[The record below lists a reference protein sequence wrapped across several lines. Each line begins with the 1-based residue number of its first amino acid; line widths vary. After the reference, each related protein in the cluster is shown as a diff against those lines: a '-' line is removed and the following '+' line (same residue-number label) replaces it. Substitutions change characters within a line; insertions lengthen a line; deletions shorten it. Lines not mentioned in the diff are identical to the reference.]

1 MEDNK
6 EILEAAVETNA
17 KDPTFE
23 FKKPSIWLI
32 IKTILKLVPV
42 IVYLRKDRREWVK
55 KQGKNVNEKKFR
67 KHAERALKTFVELG
81 PSYIK
86 LGQWLS
92 SRADLLPQPYLDVLE
107 KLQDDVLPAPF
118 SDVRPILEIEL
129 GALDDIFEYF
139 DTSAIS
145 GASLGQVYRARYKE
159 NDVVVK
165 ISRPHIEQTI
175 GQNIYILKKLLP
187 IATRF
192 IDENLRFSAEGMLSQ
207 FIETVHEEMD
217 YRIEARN
224 LIEIKNNL
232 KEDKSVIIPKVYL
245 DRTSRHV
252 ITLEYL
258 PGIKVTDIRT
268 LDEYNIDRAKLVY
281 RIHRLFFK
289 MLLRHSIFHADPHP
303 GNISVASNGTIILY
317 DFGMVGRLDDDTR
330 RRLVR
335 LYLGLVDKD
344 PVRTTDVL
352 IELGT
357 LEPSVDRRLV
367 EKGLE
372 LSIQSLHGKKVDR
385 MEVKALQDLANKT
398 LSRFP
403 FRLPKGLELSIQ
415 SLHGKKVDRME
426 VKALQDLANK
436 TLSRFPFRLP
446 KSLALYMRMASILE
460 GIYHY
465 HEVKFQ
471 FVRVLVNLLEE
482 EGLIKEA
489 YLEEFKRYVNRFAK
503 GIVISGEL
511 APMIKQYLTDQKA
524 VDKTKKYSNIV
535 PVSIISSSIFI
546 GSTIIFPYER
556 NFSYIGFALS
566 AALLLGTLLFNKL
579 FRK

>member
-1 MEDNK
+1 VKIFLMEDSK
-6 EILEAAVETNA
+6 EILDAAIDTDRKEPA
-17 KDPTFE
+17 FQ

-32 IKTILKLVPV
+32 MKTIFKLIPV

-55 KQGKNVNEKKFR
+55 KEGRNVSEKKFR
-67 KHAERALKTFVELG
+67 KHAEGALKTFVDLG

-107 KLQDDVLPAPF
+107 SLQDDVLPEPF
-118 SDVRPILEIEL
+118 SDVRPILEKEL
-129 GALDDIFEYF
+129 GSLDEVFDYF
-139 DTSAIS
+139 NPASIS
-145 GASLGQVYRARYKE
+145 GASLGQVYRAGYKGQ
-159 NDVVVK
+159 DVVVK
-165 ISRPHIEQTI
+165 ISRPNIEETI

-207 FIETVHEEMD
+207 FIETVYEEMD

-224 LIEIKNNL
+224 LLEIKNNL
-232 KEDKSVIIPKVYL
+232 KNDKSVIIPKVYL

-258 PGIKVTDIRT
+258 PGIKVTDIKT
-268 LDEYNIDRAKLVY
+268 LDQHDIDRAKLVY

-303 GNISVASNGTIILY
+303 GNISITSNGTIILY
-317 DFGMVGRLDDDTR
+317 DFGMVGRLDDETR

-352 IELGT
+352 MELGT
-357 LEPSVDRRLV
+357 LETSVDRRLV

-403 FRLPKGLELSIQ
+403 FRLPK
-415 SLHGKKVDRME
+415 
-426 VKALQDLANK
+426 N
-436 TLSRFPFRLP
+436 
-446 KSLALYMRMASILE
+446 LALYMRMASILE

-465 HEVKFQ
+465 HDVKFQ

-482 EGLIKEA
+482 EGLIKDA
-489 YLEEFKRYVNRFAK
+489 YVEEFKRYVNKFVK
-503 GIVISGEL
+503 GLEVSVDL
-511 APMIKQYLTDQKA
+511 APMIKQYLTDQRTTNKL
-524 VDKTKKYSNIV
+524 KGNSNV
-535 PVSIISSSIFI
+535 LPMSIISSSIFI
-546 GSTIIFPYER
+546 GSTFIFPHER
-556 NFSYIGFALS
+556 NLSYLGFILS
-566 AALLLGTLLFNKL
+566 AALMVGTLIFNKL
-579 FRK
+579 NRK

>member
-1 MEDNK
+1 MEDRK
-6 EILEAAVETNA
+6 EVLEAAIETDA
-17 KDPTFE
+17 KEPTFD

-55 KQGKNVNEKKFR
+55 KEGKNVNEKKFR
-67 KHAERALKTFVELG
+67 KHAERALKTFVALG
-81 PSYIK
+81 PAYIK

-118 SDVRPILEIEL
+118 SDVRPILEKEL
-129 GALDDIFEYF
+129 GALHGIFEHF

-145 GASLGQVYRARYKE
+145 GASLGQVYRAKYMEK
-159 NDVVVK
+159 DVVVK

-192 IDENLRFSAEGMLSQ
+192 IDENLRFSAEGMLYQ

-258 PGIKVTDIRT
+258 PGTKVTDIRT

-317 DFGMVGRLDDDTR
+317 DFGMVGRLDDETR

-403 FRLPKGLELSIQ
+403 FRLPK
-415 SLHGKKVDRME
+415 
-426 VKALQDLANK
+426 
-436 TLSRFPFRLP
+436 
-446 KSLALYMRMASILE
+446 SLALYMRMASILE

-465 HEVKFQ
+465 HEVRFQ
-471 FVRVLVNLLEE
+471 FVRVLVSLLEE

-489 YLEEFKRYVNRFAK
+489 YIEEFKRYVNRFAK
-503 GIVISGEL
+503 GIEISSEL

-524 VDKTKKYSNIV
+524 ADKTKKYSNIV
-535 PVSIISSSIFI
+535 PVSILSSAVFI

-566 AALLLGTLLFNKL
+566 AVLLIGTLLFNKL

>member
-1 MEDNK
+1 MEDSK
-6 EILEAAVETNA
+6 EILEGAVQTDA
-17 KDPTFE
+17 KEPTFE

-55 KQGKNVNEKKFR
+55 KEGKNVNEKKFR
-67 KHAERALKTFVELG
+67 KHAERALKTFVALG
-81 PSYIK
+81 PAYIK

-118 SDVRPILEIEL
+118 SDVRPILEKEL
-129 GALDDIFEYF
+129 GSLDEIFEYF

-145 GASLGQVYRARYKE
+145 GASLGQVYRAKYEEKE
-159 NDVVVK
+159 VVVK

-192 IDENLRFSAEGMLSQ
+192 IDENLRFSAEGMLYQ
-207 FIETVHEEMD
+207 FIETVHEEMN

-258 PGIKVTDIRT
+258 PGTKVTDIRT

-317 DFGMVGRLDDDTR
+317 DFGMVGRLDDETR

-403 FRLPKGLELSIQ
+403 FRLPK
-415 SLHGKKVDRME
+415 
-426 VKALQDLANK
+426 
-436 TLSRFPFRLP
+436 
-446 KSLALYMRMASILE
+446 SLALYMRMASILE

-465 HEVKFQ
+465 HGVKFQ
-471 FVRVLVNLLEE
+471 FVRVLVSLLEE

-489 YLEEFKRYVNRFAK
+489 YIEEFKRYVNRFAK
-503 GIVISGEL
+503 GIEISSEL
-511 APMIKQYLTDQKA
+511 APMIKQYLTDQKT
-524 VDKTKKYSNIV
+524 VDRTKKYSNII
-535 PVSIISSSIFI
+535 PVSILSSSIFI

-566 AALLLGTLLFNKL
+566 AALLIGTLLFNKL

>member
-6 EILEAAVETNA
+6 EILEAAVQTDA
-17 KDPTFE
+17 KEPTFE

-32 IKTILKLVPV
+32 IKTILKLIPV
-42 IVYLRKDRREWVK
+42 MVYLRKDRREWVK
-55 KQGKNVNEKKFR
+55 REGKNVNEKKFR
-67 KHAERALKTFVELG
+67 RHAERALKTFVELG

-92 SRADLLPQPYLDVLE
+92 SRADLLPQPYLDVLA

-145 GASLGQVYRARYKE
+145 GASLGQVYRAKYEEK
-159 NDVVVK
+159 DVVVK

-258 PGIKVTDIRT
+258 PGTKVTDIRT

-317 DFGMVGRLDDDTR
+317 DFGMVGRLDDETR

-367 EKGLE
+367 E
-372 LSIQSLHGKKVDR
+372 R
-385 MEVKALQDLANKT
+385 
-398 LSRFP
+398 
-403 FRLPKGLELSIQ
+403 GLELSIQ

>member
-1 MEDNK
+1 MSLLEDSK
-6 EILEAAVETNA
+6 EVLDTVIETD
-17 KDPTFE
+17 KEEPTFV

-32 IKTILKLVPV
+32 FKTIIKLIPV

-55 KQGKNVNEKKFR
+55 KEGKNVNEKKFR
-67 KHAERALKTFVELG
+67 KHAERSLETFVALG

-107 KLQDDVLPAPF
+107 KLQDDVLPEPF
-118 SDVRPILEIEL
+118 LDVKPILEREL
-129 GALDDIFEYF
+129 GSIENIFESF
-139 DTSAIS
+139 DPSAIS

-159 NDVVVK
+159 KDVVVK
-165 ISRPHIEQTI
+165 ISRPNIEEAI

-187 IATRF
+187 LATRF

-217 YRIEARN
+217 YRIEAKN
-224 LIEIKNNL
+224 LIQIKNNL
-232 KEDKSVIIPKVYL
+232 KEDKSVIIPRVYL

-252 ITLEYL
+252 ITMEYL
-258 PGIKVTDIRT
+258 PGTKITDIKT
-268 LDEYNIDRAKLVY
+268 LDQNNIDRTKIVY

-303 GNISVASNGTIILY
+303 GNISITNEGTIILY
-317 DFGMVGRLDDDTR
+317 DFGMVGRLDDETR

-352 IELGT
+352 LELGT

-372 LSIQSLHGKKVDR
+372 LSIQSLHGRKVDR
-385 MEVKALQDLANKT
+385 MEIKALQDLANKT

-403 FRLPKGLELSIQ
+403 FRLPK
-415 SLHGKKVDRME
+415 
-426 VKALQDLANK
+426 N
-436 TLSRFPFRLP
+436 
-446 KSLALYMRMASILE
+446 LALYMRMASILE

-465 HEVKFQ
+465 HGVKFQ
-471 FVRVLVNLLEE
+471 FVRVLVSLLEE

-489 YLEEFKRYVNRFAK
+489 YMEEFKRYVNRFVK
-503 GIVISGEL
+503 GIAVSSEL
-511 APMIKQYLTDQKA
+511 SPMLKQYLTDQKSENKI
-524 VDKTKKYSNIV
+524 KTNSNV
-535 PVSIISSSIFI
+535 LPMSIISSAIFI
-546 GSTIIFPYER
+546 GSTFIFPYER
-556 NFSYIGFALS
+556 NFSYFGFALS
-566 AALLLGTLLFNKL
+566 AAMLVGTLVFNKL
-579 FRK
+579 SRR

>member
-1 MEDNK
+1 MIEDSK
-6 EILEAAVETNA
+6 EILESAIEGEN
-17 KDPTFE
+17 KEPIID

-32 IKTILKLVPV
+32 VRTILKLIPV
-42 IVYLRKDRREWVK
+42 IIYLRKDRKEWVK
-55 KQGKNVNEKKFR
+55 KEGRNVNEEKFR
-67 KHAERALKTFVELG
+67 KHAETALKTFVSLG

-107 KLQDDVLPAPF
+107 KLQDDVQPAPF
-118 SDVRPILEIEL
+118 SDVRPILEKEL
-129 GALDDIFEYF
+129 GMPEDIFEHF

-145 GASLGQVYRARYKE
+145 GASLGQVYRAKYKE
-159 NDVVVK
+159 RDVVVK
-165 ISRPHIEQTI
+165 ISRPNIEETI
-175 GQNIYILKKLLP
+175 GKNIYILKKLLP

-207 FIETVHEEMD
+207 FTETVYEEMD

-224 LIEIKNNL
+224 LLDIKNNL
-232 KEDKSVIIPKVYL
+232 KEDTSVIIPKVYL
-245 DRTSRHV
+245 DRTSQHV

-258 PGIKVTDIRT
+258 PGTKITDIRT
-268 LDEYNIDRAKLVY
+268 LNQQNIDRAKLVY

-303 GNISVASNGTIILY
+303 GNISVSNDGKIILY
-317 DFGMVGRLDDDTR
+317 DFGMVGRLDDETR

-344 PVRTTDVL
+344 SVRTTDVL

-367 EKGLE
+367 EKGLD

-403 FRLPKGLELSIQ
+403 FRLPK
-415 SLHGKKVDRME
+415 
-426 VKALQDLANK
+426 N
-436 TLSRFPFRLP
+436 
-446 KSLALYMRMASILE
+446 LALYMRMASILE
-460 GIYHY
+460 GIYH
-465 HEVKFQ
+465 HHKVRFQ

-489 YLEEFKRYVNRFAK
+489 YIEEFKRYVVKFAK
-503 GIVISGEL
+503 GIEVSSEL
-511 APMIKQYLTDQKA
+511 APMIKQYLTDQKIT
-524 VDKTKKYSNIV
+524 DKSKKNSNVLPI
-535 PVSIISSSIFI
+535 SIISSSIII
-546 GSTIIFPYER
+546 GSTLLFPYER
-556 NFSYIGFALS
+556 NFSYLGFALS
-566 AALLLGTLLFNKL
+566 AVLLFGTFIFNKIN
-579 FRK
+579 KNKQY

>member
-1 MEDNK
+1 MEDSK
-6 EILEAAVETNA
+6 EILESAVQTDSKE
-17 KDPTFE
+17 PTFE

-55 KQGKNVNEKKFR
+55 KEGKNVNEKKFR
-67 KHAERALKTFVELG
+67 KHAERALKTFIALG
-81 PSYIK
+81 PAYIK

-118 SDVRPILEIEL
+118 SDVRPILEKEL
-129 GALDDIFEYF
+129 GAVDEIFEYF

-145 GASLGQVYRARYKE
+145 GASLGQVYLAKYKE
-159 NDVVVK
+159 IEVVVK

-192 IDENLRFSAEGMLSQ
+192 IDENLRFSAEGMLYQ

-258 PGIKVTDIRT
+258 PGTKVTDIRT
-268 LDEYNIDRAKLVY
+268 LDENNIDRAKLVY

-317 DFGMVGRLDDDTR
+317 DFGMVGRLDDETR

-367 EKGLE
+367 EKGL
-372 LSIQSLHGKKVDR
+372 
-385 MEVKALQDLANKT
+385 A
-398 LSRFP
+398 
-403 FRLPKGLELSIQ
+403 LSIQ

-465 HEVKFQ
+465 HEVRFQ

-489 YLEEFKRYVNRFAK
+489 YIEEFKRYVNRFAK
-503 GIVISGEL
+503 GIEISSEL

-524 VDKTKKYSNIV
+524 ADKTKKYSNIV
-535 PVSIISSSIFI
+535 PVSILSSAIFI

-566 AALLLGTLLFNKL
+566 TVLLIGTLLFNKL

>member
-1 MEDNK
+1 MEDRK
-6 EILEAAVETNA
+6 EVLEAAIEPDA
-17 KDPTFE
+17 KEPTFD
-23 FKKPSIWLI
+23 FKKPPIWLI

-42 IVYLRKDRREWVK
+42 IVYLRRDRREWVK
-55 KQGKNVNEKKFR
+55 KEGKNVNEKKFR
-67 KHAERALKTFVELG
+67 KHAERALKTFVALG
-81 PSYIK
+81 PAYIK

-118 SDVRPILEIEL
+118 SDVRPILEKEL
-129 GALDDIFEYF
+129 GALDDIFEHF

-145 GASLGQVYRARYKE
+145 GASLGQVYRAKYMEK
-159 NDVVVK
+159 DVVVK

-192 IDENLRFSAEGMLSQ
+192 IDENLRFSAEGMLYQ

-258 PGIKVTDIRT
+258 PGTKVTDIRT

-317 DFGMVGRLDDDTR
+317 DFGMVGRLDDETR

-403 FRLPKGLELSIQ
+403 FRLPK
-415 SLHGKKVDRME
+415 
-426 VKALQDLANK
+426 
-436 TLSRFPFRLP
+436 
-446 KSLALYMRMASILE
+446 SLALYMRMASILE

-465 HEVKFQ
+465 HEVRFQ
-471 FVRVLVNLLEE
+471 FVRVLVSLLEE

-489 YLEEFKRYVNRFAK
+489 YIEEFMRYVNRFAK
-503 GIVISGEL
+503 GIEISSEL
-511 APMIKQYLTDQKA
+511 APMMKQYLTDQKA
-524 VDKTKKYSNIV
+524 IDKTKKYSNII
-535 PVSIISSSIFI
+535 PVSILSSSIFI

>member
-1 MEDNK
+1 MEDSK
-6 EILEAAVETNA
+6 EILDSAIENDRKE
-17 KDPTFE
+17 PTFE

-32 IKTILKLVPV
+32 IKTILKLIPV
-42 IVYLRKDRREWVK
+42 IVYLRKDRKEWVK
-55 KQGKNVNEKKFR
+55 KEGKNVNEKKFR
-67 KHAERALKTFVELG
+67 KHAERALRTFVALG

-107 KLQDDVLPAPF
+107 KLQDDVLPKPF
-118 SDVRPILEIEL
+118 SEVRPTLEKEL
-129 GALDDIFEYF
+129 GPLEDIFEYF
-139 DTSAIS
+139 DPSAIS
-145 GASLGQVYRARYKE
+145 GASLGQVYRARHKE
-159 NDVVVK
+159 KDVVVK
-165 ISRPHIEQTI
+165 ISRPNIEETI
-175 GQNIYILKKLLP
+175 GQNIYILRKLLP
-187 IATRF
+187 FATRF

-217 YRIEARN
+217 YTIEAKN
-224 LIEIKNNL
+224 LIQIKNNL

-252 ITLEYL
+252 ITMEYL
-258 PGIKVTDIRT
+258 PGTKVTDIRT
-268 LDEYNIDRAKLVY
+268 LNQNNIDRAKLVY

-303 GNISVASNGTIILY
+303 GNISVTSNGTIILY
-317 DFGMVGRLDDDTR
+317 DFGMVGRLDDETR
-330 RRLVR
+330 RKLVR

-357 LEPSVDRRLV
+357 LETSVDRRLV

-403 FRLPKGLELSIQ
+403 FRLPK
-415 SLHGKKVDRME
+415 
-426 VKALQDLANK
+426 N
-436 TLSRFPFRLP
+436 
-446 KSLALYMRMASILE
+446 LALYMRMASILE

-471 FVRVLVNLLEE
+471 FVRVLVSLLEE

-489 YLEEFKRYVNRFAK
+489 YIEEFKRYLNRFAK
-503 GIVISGEL
+503 GIEVSSEL
-511 APMIKQYLTDQKA
+511 APMIKQYLTEQKLEN
-524 VDKTKKYSNIV
+524 KTRNASNVLPI
-535 PVSIISSSIFI
+535 SIISSSIFI
-546 GSTIIFPYER
+546 GSTFIFPYER
-556 NFSYIGFALS
+556 NFAYLGFALS
-566 AALLLGTLLFNKL
+566 ATLLIGTFIFNKL
-579 FRK
+579 NRK

>member
-1 MEDNK
+1 MPLLEDS
-6 EILEAAVETNA
+6 EEVLDAVIES
-17 KDPTFE
+17 DREEPTFV

-32 IKTILKLVPV
+32 LKTVLKLIPV

-55 KQGKNVNEKKFR
+55 KEGKNVNENKFR
-67 KHAERALKTFVELG
+67 KHAERALKTFVTLG

-107 KLQDDVLPAPF
+107 KLQDNVLPEPF
-118 SDVRPILEIEL
+118 LDVKPILEREL
-129 GALDDIFEYF
+129 GSLENIFESF
-139 DTSAIS
+139 DPSAIS

-159 NDVVVK
+159 KDVVVK
-165 ISRPHIEQTI
+165 ISRPHIEETI
-175 GQNIYILKKLLP
+175 GQNIYILRKLLP
-187 IATRF
+187 LATRF

-217 YRIEARN
+217 YRIEAKN
-224 LIEIKNNL
+224 LIQIRNNL
-232 KEDKSVIIPKVYL
+232 KEDKSVIIPRVYR

-252 ITLEYL
+252 ITMEYL
-258 PGIKVTDIRT
+258 PGTKITDIKT
-268 LDEYNIDRAKLVY
+268 LNQNNIDRAKLVY

-303 GNISVASNGTIILY
+303 GNISITNEGTIILY
-317 DFGMVGRLDDDTR
+317 DFGMVGRLDDETR

-352 IELGT
+352 LELGT

-372 LSIQSLHGKKVDR
+372 LSIQSLHGRKVDR

-403 FRLPKGLELSIQ
+403 FRLPK
-415 SLHGKKVDRME
+415 
-426 VKALQDLANK
+426 N
-436 TLSRFPFRLP
+436 
-446 KSLALYMRMASILE
+446 LALYMRMASILE

-465 HEVKFQ
+465 HNVKFQ
-471 FVRVLVNLLEE
+471 FVRVLVSLLEE

-489 YLEEFKRYVNRFAK
+489 YIEEFKRYVNRFVN
-503 GIVISGEL
+503 GIEISSEL
-511 APMIKQYLTDQKA
+511 APMLKQYLADQNSEN
-524 VDKTKKYSNIV
+524 KTKANSNV
-535 PVSIISSSIFI
+535 LPMSIISSAIFI
-546 GSTIIFPYER
+546 GSTFIFPYER
-556 NFSYIGFALS
+556 NFSYFGFALS
-566 AALLLGTLLFNKL
+566 AAMLVGTLVYNKL
-579 FRK
+579 SRR

>member
-1 MEDNK
+1 MEDSK
-6 EILEAAVETNA
+6 ELLNAAIDTDR
-17 KDPTFE
+17 KDHDFL
-23 FKKPSIWLI
+23 FKKPSILLI

-55 KQGKNVNEKKFR
+55 KEGRNVNEKKFR
-67 KHAERALKTFVELG
+67 KHAERALKTFVDLG

-107 KLQDDVLPAPF
+107 SLQDDVSPEPF
-118 SDVRPILEIEL
+118 SDVRPILEKEL
-129 GALDDIFEYF
+129 GCLDEVFDYF
-139 DTSAIS
+139 DPASIS
-145 GASLGQVYRARYKE
+145 GASLGQVYRAGYKGQE
-159 NDVVVK
+159 VVVK
-165 ISRPHIEQTI
+165 ISRPNIEETI

-207 FIETVHEEMD
+207 FIETVYEEMD

-224 LIEIKNNL
+224 LIQIKNNL
-232 KEDKSVIIPKVYL
+232 KGDKSVIIPKVYL

-258 PGIKVTDIRT
+258 PGIKVTDIKT
-268 LDEYNIDRAKLVY
+268 LDKHEIDRAKLVY

-303 GNISVASNGTIILY
+303 GNISITSNGTIILY
-317 DFGMVGRLDDDTR
+317 DFGMVGKLDDETR

-352 IELGT
+352 MELGT
-357 LEPSVDRRLV
+357 LETSVDRRLV

-403 FRLPKGLELSIQ
+403 FRLPK
-415 SLHGKKVDRME
+415 
-426 VKALQDLANK
+426 N
-436 TLSRFPFRLP
+436 
-446 KSLALYMRMASILE
+446 LALYMRMASILE

-465 HEVKFQ
+465 HDVKFQ
-471 FVRVLVNLLEE
+471 FVRVLVSLLEE
-482 EGLIKEA
+482 EGLIKDA
-489 YLEEFKRYVNRFAK
+489 YIEEFKRYINKFVK
-503 GIVISGEL
+503 GLEVSVDL
-511 APMIKQYLTDQKA
+511 APIIKQYLIDQR
-524 VDKTKKYSNIV
+524 TTNNLRGNSNV
-535 PVSIISSSIFI
+535 LPVSIISSALFI
-546 GSTIIFPYER
+546 GSTFIFPYDR
-556 NFSYIGFALS
+556 NLSYFGFIFS
-566 AALLLGTLLFNKL
+566 AALMVGTLIFNKL
-579 FRK
+579 NRKY

>member
-1 MEDNK
+1 MEDRK
-6 EILEAAVETNA
+6 EILDAAIETDR
-17 KDPTFE
+17 KEPTFE

-32 IKTILKLVPV
+32 FKTILKLIPV
-42 IVYLRKDRREWVK
+42 IVYLRRDRKEWVK
-55 KQGKNVNEKKFR
+55 KEGKNVNEKKFR
-67 KHAERALKTFVELG
+67 KHAKRALDTFVALG

-107 KLQDDVLPAPF
+107 KLQDDVLPEPF
-118 SDVRPILEIEL
+118 SEVRPILEKEL
-129 GALDDIFEYF
+129 GPIDNIFEYF
-139 DTSAIS
+139 DTSALS
-145 GASLGQVYRARYKE
+145 GASLGQVYRAKYKE
-159 NDVVVK
+159 EEVVVK
-165 ISRPHIEQTI
+165 ISRPNIEETI

-187 IATRF
+187 MATRF

-232 KEDKSVIIPKVYL
+232 KDDKTVIIPKVYL

-258 PGIKVTDIRT
+258 PGTKVTDIRT
-268 LDEYNIDRAKLVY
+268 LDKNNIDRPKLVY
-281 RIHRLFFK
+281 RIHSLFFK
-289 MLLRHSIFHADPHP
+289 MLLRDSIFHADPHP
-303 GNISVASNGTIILY
+303 GNISITSNGTIILY
-317 DFGMVGRLDDDTR
+317 DFGMVGRLDDETR

-335 LYLGLVDKD
+335 LYLGLIDKD

-357 LEPSVDRRLV
+357 LETSVDRRLV

-385 MEVKALQDLANKT
+385 MEIKALQDLANKT

-403 FRLPKGLELSIQ
+403 FRLPK
-415 SLHGKKVDRME
+415 
-426 VKALQDLANK
+426 N
-436 TLSRFPFRLP
+436 
-446 KSLALYMRMASILE
+446 LALYMRMASILE

-465 HEVKFQ
+465 HGVRFQ
-471 FVRVLVNLLEE
+471 FVRVLVNLLEK

-489 YLEEFKRYVNRFAK
+489 YFEEFKRYVNRFAK
-503 GIVISGEL
+503 GIEISSEL

-524 VDKTKKYSNIV
+524 TEQRKKNSIV
-535 PVSIISSSIFI
+535 LPVSIISSSIFI
-546 GSTIIFPYER
+546 GSTLIFPYER
-556 NFSYIGFALS
+556 NLSYVGFAIS
-566 AALLLGTLLFNKL
+566 AVLLFGALIFNKIN
-579 FRK
+579 KT

>member
-1 MEDNK
+1 MEDSK
-6 EILEAAVETNA
+6 EVLEAAIETDA
-17 KDPTFE
+17 KEPTFE

-55 KQGKNVNEKKFR
+55 KEGKNVNEKKFR
-67 KHAERALKTFVELG
+67 KHAERALKTFVALG
-81 PSYIK
+81 PAYIK

-118 SDVRPILEIEL
+118 SDVRPILEKEL
-129 GALDDIFEYF
+129 GSLDDIFEYF

-145 GASLGQVYRARYKE
+145 GASLGQVYRAKYEEKE
-159 NDVVVK
+159 VVVK

-192 IDENLRFSAEGMLSQ
+192 IDENLRFSAEGMLYQ

-258 PGIKVTDIRT
+258 PGTKVTDIRT

-317 DFGMVGRLDDDTR
+317 DFGMVGRLDDETR

-403 FRLPKGLELSIQ
+403 FRLPK
-415 SLHGKKVDRME
+415 
-426 VKALQDLANK
+426 
-436 TLSRFPFRLP
+436 
-446 KSLALYMRMASILE
+446 SLALYMRMASILE

-465 HEVKFQ
+465 HEVRFQ
-471 FVRVLVNLLEE
+471 FVRVLVGLLEE

-489 YLEEFKRYVNRFAK
+489 YIEEFKRYVYRFVK
-503 GIVISGEL
+503 GIEISSEL
-511 APMIKQYLTDQKA
+511 APMLKQYLTDQKA

-535 PVSIISSSIFI
+535 PVSILSSSIFI

>member
-1 MEDNK
+1 MEDSK
-6 EILEAAVETNA
+6 EILDAAIDTDRKEPA
-17 KDPTFE
+17 FQ

-32 IKTILKLVPV
+32 MKTIFKLIPV

-55 KQGKNVNEKKFR
+55 KEGKNVNEKKFR
-67 KHAERALKTFVELG
+67 KHAEGALKTFVDLG

-107 KLQDDVLPAPF
+107 SLQDDVFPEPF
-118 SDVRPILEIEL
+118 SDVRPILEKEL
-129 GALDDIFEYF
+129 GSPDEVFDYF
-139 DTSAIS
+139 NPASIS
-145 GASLGQVYRARYKE
+145 GASLGQVYRAGYKGQ
-159 NDVVVK
+159 DVVVK
-165 ISRPHIEQTI
+165 ISRPNIEQTI

-207 FIETVHEEMD
+207 FIETVYEEMD

-224 LIEIKNNL
+224 LLEIKNNL
-232 KEDKSVIIPKVYL
+232 KNDKSVIIPKVYL

-258 PGIKVTDIRT
+258 PGIKVTDIKT
-268 LDEYNIDRAKLVY
+268 LDQHDIDRAKLVY

-303 GNISVASNGTIILY
+303 GNISITSNGTIILY
-317 DFGMVGRLDDDTR
+317 DFGMVGKLDDETR

-352 IELGT
+352 MELGT
-357 LEPSVDRRLV
+357 LETSVDRRLV

-372 LSIQSLHGKKVDR
+372 LSIQSLHGRKVDR

-403 FRLPKGLELSIQ
+403 FRLPK
-415 SLHGKKVDRME
+415 
-426 VKALQDLANK
+426 N
-436 TLSRFPFRLP
+436 
-446 KSLALYMRMASILE
+446 LALYMRMASILE

-465 HEVKFQ
+465 HDVKFQ
-471 FVRVLVNLLEE
+471 FVRVLVSLLEE
-482 EGLIKEA
+482 EGLIKDA
-489 YLEEFKRYVNRFAK
+489 YVEEFKRYINKFVK
-503 GIVISGEL
+503 GLEVSVDL
-511 APMIKQYLTDQKA
+511 APMIRQYLTDQRTTNKL
-524 VDKTKKYSNIV
+524 KGNSNV
-535 PVSIISSSIFI
+535 LPMSIISSSIFI
-546 GSTIIFPYER
+546 GSTFIFPHER
-556 NFSYIGFALS
+556 NLSYLGFILS
-566 AALLLGTLLFNKL
+566 AALMVGTLIFNKL
-579 FRK
+579 NRK

>member
-1 MEDNK
+1 MEDSK
-6 EILEAAVETNA
+6 EILESSIETDS
-17 KDPTFE
+17 KEPRFDY
-23 FKKPSIWLI
+23 KKPSILFT
-32 IKTILKLVPV
+32 IKTILKLIPV
-42 IVYLRKDRREWVK
+42 IVYLRRDRREWVK
-55 KQGKNVNEKKFR
+55 KEGKNVNENKFR
-67 KHAERALKTFVELG
+67 KHAEKALKTFIELG

-107 KLQDDVLPAPF
+107 KLQDDVLPRPF
-118 SDVRPILEIEL
+118 SDVKPVLEKEL
-129 GALDDIFEYF
+129 GSLEDIFEYF
-139 DTSAIS
+139 DITAIS
-145 GASLGQVYRARYKE
+145 GASLGQVYRAKYEGKE
-159 NDVVVK
+159 VVVK

-175 GQNIYILKKLLP
+175 GESIYILKKLLP

-232 KEDKSVIIPKVYL
+232 KGDTSVIIPKVYL
-245 DRTSRHV
+245 ERTSHHV

-258 PGIKVTDIRT
+258 PGIKVTDIKK
-268 LDEYNIDRAKLVY
+268 LNENNIDRAKLVY

-303 GNISVASNGTIILY
+303 GNISITNNGTIILY
-317 DFGMVGRLDDDTR
+317 DFGMVGRIDDETR

-344 PVRTTDVL
+344 PARTTDVL

-357 LEPSVDRRLV
+357 LEATVDRRLV
-367 EKGLE
+367 ERGLE

-403 FRLPKGLELSIQ
+403 FRLPK
-415 SLHGKKVDRME
+415 
-426 VKALQDLANK
+426 N
-436 TLSRFPFRLP
+436 
-446 KSLALYMRMASILE
+446 LALYMRMASILE

-465 HEVKFQ
+465 HSVRFQ
-471 FVRVLVNLLEE
+471 FVRVLVGLLEE

-489 YLEEFKRYVNRFAK
+489 YVEEFKRYVSRFIK
-503 GIVISGEL
+503 GIEISSEL
-511 APMIKQYLTDQKA
+511 APMIKQYLTDQKFA
-524 VDKTKKYSNIV
+524 NKQSKYSNFI
-535 PVSIISSSIFI
+535 PISIISSSIVI
-546 GSTIIFPYER
+546 GSALIFPYDR
-556 NFSYIGFALS
+556 NLSYLGFALS
-566 AALLLGTLLFNKL
+566 TALLVGTFIYKKL
-579 FRK
+579 TRR

>member
-1 MEDNK
+1 MEDSK
-6 EILEAAVETNA
+6 EILESSIETDS
-17 KDPTFE
+17 KEPTFE
-23 FKKPSIWLI
+23 FKKPSIWFI
-32 IKTILKLVPV
+32 IKTILKLIPV
-42 IVYLRKDRREWVK
+42 ILYLRQDRREWVK
-55 KQGKNVNEKKFR
+55 KEGKNVNEKKFR
-67 KHAERALKTFVELG
+67 KHAEKALKTFIELG

-92 SRADLLPQPYLDVLE
+92 SRADLLPQPYLDILE
-107 KLQDDVLPAPF
+107 KLQDDVLPRPF
-118 SDVRPILEIEL
+118 SDVKPIIEKEL
-129 GALDDIFEYF
+129 GSLGDIFEYF
-139 DTSAIS
+139 DTTAIS
-145 GASLGQVYRARYKE
+145 GASLGQVYRAGYDGRE
-159 NDVVVK
+159 VVVK

-175 GQNIYILKKLLP
+175 GESIYILKKLLP
-187 IATRF
+187 IATRL

-232 KEDKSVIIPKVYL
+232 KEDKSVIIPKVFL
-245 DRTSRHV
+245 DRTSHHV

-268 LDEYNIDRAKLVY
+268 LDENAIDRAKLVY

-289 MLLRHSIFHADPHP
+289 MLLRHSLFHADPHP
-303 GNISVASNGTIILY
+303 GNISITSNGTIILY
-317 DFGMVGRLDDDTR
+317 DFGMVGRIDDETR

-357 LEPSVDRRLV
+357 LEATVDRRLV
-367 EKGLE
+367 ERGLE

-403 FRLPKGLELSIQ
+403 FRLPK
-415 SLHGKKVDRME
+415 
-426 VKALQDLANK
+426 N
-436 TLSRFPFRLP
+436 
-446 KSLALYMRMASILE
+446 LALYMRMASILE

-465 HEVKFQ
+465 HKVRFQ
-471 FVRVLVNLLEE
+471 FVRVLVGLLEE

-489 YLEEFKRYVNRFAK
+489 YTEEFKRYLNRFVK
-503 GIVISGEL
+503 GIEISSEL
-511 APMIKQYLTDQKA
+511 APMIKQYLSDRKSA
-524 VDKTKKYSNIV
+524 DEKRKYSNII
-535 PVSIISSSIFI
+535 PISIISSSILI
-546 GSTIIFPYER
+546 GSALIFPYER
-556 NFSYIGFALS
+556 NLTYLGFALS
-566 AALLLGTLLFNKL
+566 AALLAGTLIYNKL
-579 FRK
+579 TRR

>member
-1 MEDNK
+1 MEDSK
-6 EILEAAVETNA
+6 EILDSAIETDR
-17 KDPTFE
+17 KEPTFE

-32 IKTILKLVPV
+32 IKTILKLIPV
-42 IVYLRKDRREWVK
+42 IVYLRKDRKEWVK
-55 KQGKNVNEKKFR
+55 KEGKNVNEKKFR
-67 KHAERALKTFVELG
+67 KHAERALRTFVALG

-107 KLQDDVLPAPF
+107 KLQDDVLPEPF
-118 SDVRPILEIEL
+118 SEVRPTLEKEL
-129 GALDDIFEYF
+129 GPLEDIFEYF
-139 DTSAIS
+139 DPSAIS
-145 GASLGQVYRARYKE
+145 GASLGQVYRARHKE
-159 NDVVVK
+159 KDVVVK
-165 ISRPHIEQTI
+165 ISRPNIEETI
-175 GQNIYILKKLLP
+175 GQNIYILRKLLP
-187 IATRF
+187 FATRF

-217 YRIEARN
+217 YTIEAKN
-224 LIEIKNNL
+224 LIQIKNNL

-252 ITLEYL
+252 ITMEYL
-258 PGIKVTDIRT
+258 PGTKVTDIRT
-268 LDEYNIDRAKLVY
+268 LNQNNIDRAKLVY

-303 GNISVASNGTIILY
+303 GNISVTSNGTIILY
-317 DFGMVGRLDDDTR
+317 DFGMVGRLDDETR
-330 RRLVR
+330 RKLVR

-357 LEPSVDRRLV
+357 LETSVDRRLV

-403 FRLPKGLELSIQ
+403 FRLPK
-415 SLHGKKVDRME
+415 
-426 VKALQDLANK
+426 N
-436 TLSRFPFRLP
+436 
-446 KSLALYMRMASILE
+446 LALYMRMASILE

-471 FVRVLVNLLEE
+471 FVRVLVSLLEE

-489 YLEEFKRYVNRFAK
+489 YIEEFKRYLNRFAK
-503 GIVISGEL
+503 GIEVSSEL
-511 APMIKQYLTDQKA
+511 APMIKQYLTEQKLEN
-524 VDKTKKYSNIV
+524 KTRNASNVLPI
-535 PVSIISSSIFI
+535 SIISSSIFI
-546 GSTIIFPYER
+546 GSTFIFPYER
-556 NFSYIGFALS
+556 NFAYLGFALS
-566 AALLLGTLLFNKL
+566 ATLLIGTFIFNKL
-579 FRK
+579 NRK

>member
-1 MEDNK
+1 MEDSK
-6 EILEAAVETNA
+6 EILESSIETDS
-17 KDPTFE
+17 KKPTFDY
-23 FKKPSIWLI
+23 KKPSIWFTV
-32 IKTILKLVPV
+32 KTILKLIPV
-42 IVYLRKDRREWVK
+42 IVYLRRDRREWVK
-55 KQGKNVNEKKFR
+55 KEGKNVNENKFR
-67 KHAERALKTFVELG
+67 KHAEKALKSFIELG

-107 KLQDDVLPAPF
+107 KLQDDVLPRPF
-118 SDVRPILEIEL
+118 SDVKPVLEKEL
-129 GALDDIFEYF
+129 GSLEDIFEYF
-139 DTSAIS
+139 DTTAIS
-145 GASLGQVYRARYKE
+145 GASLGQVYRAKYEGKE
-159 NDVVVK
+159 VVVK

-175 GQNIYILKKLLP
+175 GESIYILKKLLP

-232 KEDKSVIIPKVYL
+232 KGDTSVIIPKVYL
-245 DRTSRHV
+245 ERTSHHV

-258 PGIKVTDIRT
+258 PGIKVTDIKK
-268 LDEYNIDRAKLVY
+268 LNENNIDRAKLVY

-303 GNISVASNGTIILY
+303 GNISITNNGTIILY
-317 DFGMVGRLDDDTR
+317 DFGMVGRIDDETR

-344 PVRTTDVL
+344 PARTTDVL

-357 LEPSVDRRLV
+357 LEATVDRRLV
-367 EKGLE
+367 ERGLE

-403 FRLPKGLELSIQ
+403 FRLPK
-415 SLHGKKVDRME
+415 
-426 VKALQDLANK
+426 N
-436 TLSRFPFRLP
+436 
-446 KSLALYMRMASILE
+446 LALYMRMASILE

-465 HEVKFQ
+465 HSVRFQ
-471 FVRVLVNLLEE
+471 FVRVLVGLLEE

-489 YLEEFKRYVNRFAK
+489 YVEEFKRYVSRFIK
-503 GIVISGEL
+503 GIEISSEL
-511 APMIKQYLTDQKA
+511 APMIKQYLTDQKFA
-524 VDKTKKYSNIV
+524 DKQSKYSNII
-535 PVSIISSSIFI
+535 PISIISSSIVI
-546 GSTIIFPYER
+546 GSALIFPYDK
-556 NFSYIGFALS
+556 NLSYLGFALS
-566 AALLLGTLLFNKL
+566 AALLVGTFIYKKL
-579 FRK
+579 TRR

>member
-1 MEDNK
+1 MEDSK
-6 EILEAAVETNA
+6 EILDAAIDTDRKEPA
-17 KDPTFE
+17 FQ

-32 IKTILKLVPV
+32 MKTIFKLIPV

-55 KQGKNVNEKKFR
+55 KEGKNVNEKKFR
-67 KHAERALKTFVELG
+67 KHAEGALKTFVDLG

-107 KLQDDVLPAPF
+107 SLQDDVLAEPF
-118 SDVRPILEIEL
+118 SDVRPILEKEL
-129 GALDDIFEYF
+129 GSLDEVFDYF
-139 DTSAIS
+139 NPASIS
-145 GASLGQVYRARYKE
+145 GASLGQVYRAGYKGQ
-159 NDVVVK
+159 DVVVK
-165 ISRPHIEQTI
+165 ISRPHIEETI

-207 FIETVHEEMD
+207 FIETVYEEMD

-224 LIEIKNNL
+224 LLEIKNNL
-232 KEDKSVIIPKVYL
+232 KNDKSVVIPKVYL

-258 PGIKVTDIRT
+258 PGIKVTDIKT
-268 LDEYNIDRAKLVY
+268 LDQHDIDRAKLVY

-303 GNISVASNGTIILY
+303 GNISITSNGTIILY
-317 DFGMVGRLDDDTR
+317 DFGMVGRLDDETR

-352 IELGT
+352 LELGT
-357 LEPSVDRRLV
+357 LETSVDRRLV

-403 FRLPKGLELSIQ
+403 FRLPK
-415 SLHGKKVDRME
+415 
-426 VKALQDLANK
+426 N
-436 TLSRFPFRLP
+436 
-446 KSLALYMRMASILE
+446 LALYMRMASILE

-465 HEVKFQ
+465 HDVKFK
-471 FVRVLVNLLEE
+471 FVRVLVSLLEE
-482 EGLIKEA
+482 EGLIKDA
-489 YLEEFKRYVNRFAK
+489 YVEEFKRYVNKFIK
-503 GIVISGEL
+503 GLEVSVDL
-511 APMIKQYLTDQKA
+511 APMIKQYLTDQRTINKL
-524 VDKTKKYSNIV
+524 KGNSNV
-535 PVSIISSSIFI
+535 LPMSIISSSIFI
-546 GSTIIFPYER
+546 GSTLIFPHER
-556 NFSYIGFALS
+556 NLSYLGFILS
-566 AALLLGTLLFNKL
+566 AALMVGTLIFNKL
-579 FRK
+579 NRR

>member
-1 MEDNK
+1 VPLLEDS
-6 EILEAAVETNA
+6 EEVLDAVIETNS
-17 KDPTFE
+17 KEPTFV
-23 FKKPSIWLI
+23 FKKPSVWLI
-32 IKTILKLVPV
+32 FKTILKLIPV

-55 KQGKNVNEKKFR
+55 KEGKNVNETKFR
-67 KHAERALKTFVELG
+67 KHAERALKTFVTLG

-107 KLQDDVLPAPF
+107 KLQDNVRPEPFLDVK
-118 SDVRPILEIEL
+118 PILEREL
-129 GALDDIFEYF
+129 GSLENIFESF
-139 DTSAIS
+139 DPSAIS

-159 NDVVVK
+159 KDVVVK
-165 ISRPHIEQTI
+165 ISRPNIEETI
-175 GQNIYILKKLLP
+175 GQNIYILRKLLP
-187 IATRF
+187 LATRF

-217 YRIEARN
+217 YRIEAKN
-224 LIEIKNNL
+224 LIQIRNNL
-232 KEDKSVIIPKVYL
+232 KEDKSVIIPRVYL

-252 ITLEYL
+252 ITMEYL
-258 PGIKVTDIRT
+258 PGTKITDIKT
-268 LDEYNIDRAKLVY
+268 LNQNNIDRAKLVY

-303 GNISVASNGTIILY
+303 GNISITNEGTIILY
-317 DFGMVGRLDDDTR
+317 DFGMVGRLDDETR

-352 IELGT
+352 LELGT

-372 LSIQSLHGKKVDR
+372 LSIQSLHGRKVDR
-385 MEVKALQDLANKT
+385 MEIKALQDLANKT

-403 FRLPKGLELSIQ
+403 FRLPK
-415 SLHGKKVDRME
+415 
-426 VKALQDLANK
+426 N
-436 TLSRFPFRLP
+436 
-446 KSLALYMRMASILE
+446 LALYMRMASILE

-465 HEVKFQ
+465 HNVKFQ
-471 FVRVLVNLLEE
+471 FVRVLVSLLEE

-489 YLEEFKRYVNRFAK
+489 YIEEFKRYVNRFVK
-503 GIVISGEL
+503 GIEVSSEL
-511 APMIKQYLTDQKA
+511 APLLKQYLTDQKSENKIK
-524 VDKTKKYSNIV
+524 VNSNV
-535 PVSIISSSIFI
+535 LPMSIISSAIFI
-546 GSTIIFPYER
+546 GSTFIFPYEK
-556 NFSYIGFALS
+556 NFSYFGFALS
-566 AALLLGTLLFNKL
+566 AAMLVGTLVFNKL
-579 FRK
+579 SRR

>member
-1 MEDNK
+1 MEDSK
-6 EILEAAVETNA
+6 EILDAAIDTDRKEPA
-17 KDPTFE
+17 FQ

-32 IKTILKLVPV
+32 MKTIFKLIPV

-55 KQGKNVNEKKFR
+55 KEGKNVNEKKFR
-67 KHAERALKTFVELG
+67 KHAEGALKTFVDLG

-107 KLQDDVLPAPF
+107 SLQDDVLPEPF
-118 SDVRPILEIEL
+118 SDVRPILEKEL
-129 GALDDIFEYF
+129 GSPDEVFDYF
-139 DTSAIS
+139 NPASIS
-145 GASLGQVYRARYKE
+145 GASLGQVYRAGYKGQ
-159 NDVVVK
+159 DVVVK
-165 ISRPHIEQTI
+165 ISRPNIEETI

-207 FIETVHEEMD
+207 FIETVYEEMD

-224 LIEIKNNL
+224 LLEIKNNL
-232 KEDKSVIIPKVYL
+232 KNDKSVIIPKVYL

-258 PGIKVTDIRT
+258 PGIKVTDIKT
-268 LDEYNIDRAKLVY
+268 LDQHDIDRAKLVY

-303 GNISVASNGTIILY
+303 GNISITSNGTIILY
-317 DFGMVGRLDDDTR
+317 DFGMVGRLDDETR

-352 IELGT
+352 MELGT
-357 LEPSVDRRLV
+357 LETSVDRRLV

-403 FRLPKGLELSIQ
+403 FRLPK
-415 SLHGKKVDRME
+415 
-426 VKALQDLANK
+426 N
-436 TLSRFPFRLP
+436 
-446 KSLALYMRMASILE
+446 LALYMRMASILE

-465 HEVKFQ
+465 HDVKFQ
-471 FVRVLVNLLEE
+471 FVRVLVSLLEE
-482 EGLIKEA
+482 EGLIKDA
-489 YLEEFKRYVNRFAK
+489 YVEEFKRYVNKFVK
-503 GIVISGEL
+503 GLEVSVDL
-511 APMIKQYLTDQKA
+511 APMIKQYLTDQRTTNKL
-524 VDKTKKYSNIV
+524 KGNSNV
-535 PVSIISSSIFI
+535 LPMSIISSSIFI
-546 GSTIIFPYER
+546 GSTFIFPHER
-556 NFSYIGFALS
+556 NLSYLGFILS
-566 AALLLGTLLFNKL
+566 AALMVGTLIFNKL
-579 FRK
+579 NRK

>member
-1 MEDNK
+1 MEDSK
-6 EILEAAVETNA
+6 ELLNAAIDTDR
-17 KDPTFE
+17 KDHDFL
-23 FKKPSIWLI
+23 FKKPSILLI

-55 KQGKNVNEKKFR
+55 KEGRNVNEKKFR
-67 KHAERALKTFVELG
+67 KHAERALKTFVDLG

-107 KLQDDVLPAPF
+107 SLQDDVSPEPF
-118 SDVRPILEIEL
+118 SDVRPILEKEL
-129 GALDDIFEYF
+129 GCLAEVFDYF
-139 DTSAIS
+139 DPASIS
-145 GASLGQVYRARYKE
+145 GASLGQVYRAGYKGQE
-159 NDVVVK
+159 VVVK
-165 ISRPHIEQTI
+165 ISRPNIEETI

-207 FIETVHEEMD
+207 FIETVYEEMD

-224 LIEIKNNL
+224 LIQIKNNL
-232 KEDKSVIIPKVYL
+232 KGDKSVIIPKVYL

-258 PGIKVTDIRT
+258 PGIKVTDIKT
-268 LDEYNIDRAKLVY
+268 LDKHEIDRAKLVY

-303 GNISVASNGTIILY
+303 GNISITSNGTIILY
-317 DFGMVGRLDDDTR
+317 DFGMVGKLDDETR

-352 IELGT
+352 MELGT
-357 LEPSVDRRLV
+357 LETSVDRRLV

-403 FRLPKGLELSIQ
+403 FRLPK
-415 SLHGKKVDRME
+415 
-426 VKALQDLANK
+426 N
-436 TLSRFPFRLP
+436 
-446 KSLALYMRMASILE
+446 LALYMRMASILE

-465 HEVKFQ
+465 HDVKFQ
-471 FVRVLVNLLEE
+471 FVRVLVSLLEE
-482 EGLIKEA
+482 EGLIKDA
-489 YLEEFKRYVNRFAK
+489 YIEEFKRYINKFVK
-503 GIVISGEL
+503 GLEVSVDL
-511 APMIKQYLTDQKA
+511 APIIKQYLIDQR
-524 VDKTKKYSNIV
+524 TTNNLRGNSNV
-535 PVSIISSSIFI
+535 LPVSIISSALFI
-546 GSTIIFPYER
+546 GSTFIFPYDR
-556 NFSYIGFALS
+556 NLSYFGFIFS
-566 AALLLGTLLFNKL
+566 AALMVGTLIFNKL
-579 FRK
+579 NRKY

>member
-1 MEDNK
+1 MLEDS
-6 EILEAAVETNA
+6 EEVLDAVIET
-17 KDPTFE
+17 DREEPTFV

-32 IKTILKLVPV
+32 FKTVLKLIPV

-55 KQGKNVNEKKFR
+55 KEGKNVNENKFR
-67 KHAERALKTFVELG
+67 KHAERALKTFVTLG

-107 KLQDDVLPAPF
+107 KLQDN
-118 SDVRPILEIEL
+118 VRPEPFLDVKTILEREL
-129 GALDDIFEYF
+129 GSLENIFESF
-139 DTSAIS
+139 DPSAIS

-159 NDVVVK
+159 KDVVVK
-165 ISRPHIEQTI
+165 ISRPNIEETI
-175 GQNIYILKKLLP
+175 GQNIYILRKLLP
-187 IATRF
+187 LATRF

-217 YRIEARN
+217 YRIEAKN
-224 LIEIKNNL
+224 LIQIRNNL
-232 KEDKSVIIPKVYL
+232 KEDKSVIIPRVYL

-252 ITLEYL
+252 ITMEYL
-258 PGIKVTDIRT
+258 PGTKITDIKT
-268 LDEYNIDRAKLVY
+268 LNQNNIDRAKLVY

-303 GNISVASNGTIILY
+303 GNISITNEGTIILY
-317 DFGMVGRLDDDTR
+317 DFGMVGRLDDETR

-352 IELGT
+352 LELET

-372 LSIQSLHGKKVDR
+372 LSIQSLHGRKVDR

-403 FRLPKGLELSIQ
+403 FRLPK
-415 SLHGKKVDRME
+415 
-426 VKALQDLANK
+426 N
-436 TLSRFPFRLP
+436 
-446 KSLALYMRMASILE
+446 LALYMRMASILE

-465 HEVKFQ
+465 HNVKFQ
-471 FVRVLVNLLEE
+471 FVRVLVSLLEE

-489 YLEEFKRYVNRFAK
+489 YIEEFKRYVNRFVK
-503 GIVISGEL
+503 GIEVSSEL
-511 APMIKQYLTDQKA
+511 APMLKQYLVDQNSENKIKA
-524 VDKTKKYSNIV
+524 NSNV
-535 PVSIISSSIFI
+535 LPMSIISSAIFI
-546 GSTIIFPYER
+546 GSTFIFPYER
-556 NFSYIGFALS
+556 NFSYFGFALS
-566 AALLLGTLLFNKL
+566 AAMLVGTLVYNKL
-579 FRK
+579 SRR

>member
-1 MEDNK
+1 VLLLEDS
-6 EILEAAVETNA
+6 EEVLDAVIETPREE
-17 KDPTFE
+17 PTFV

-32 IKTILKLVPV
+32 FKTILKLIPV

-55 KQGKNVNEKKFR
+55 KEGKNVNEKKFR
-67 KHAERALKTFVELG
+67 KHAERALKTFVTLG

-107 KLQDDVLPAPF
+107 KLQDNVRPEPFLDVK
-118 SDVRPILEIEL
+118 PILEREL
-129 GALDDIFEYF
+129 GLLENIFESF
-139 DTSAIS
+139 DPSAIS

-159 NDVVVK
+159 KDVVVK
-165 ISRPHIEQTI
+165 ISRPNIEETI
-175 GQNIYILKKLLP
+175 GQNIYILRKLLP
-187 IATRF
+187 LATRF

-217 YRIEARN
+217 YRIEAKN
-224 LIEIKNNL
+224 LIQIKNNL
-232 KEDKSVIIPKVYL
+232 KEDKSVIIPRVYL

-252 ITLEYL
+252 ITMEYL
-258 PGIKVTDIRT
+258 PGTKITDIKT
-268 LDEYNIDRAKLVY
+268 LNQNNIDRAKLVY

-303 GNISVASNGTIILY
+303 GNISITNEGTIILY
-317 DFGMVGRLDDDTR
+317 DFGMVGRLDDETR

-352 IELGT
+352 LELGT

-372 LSIQSLHGKKVDR
+372 LSIQSLHGRKVDR
-385 MEVKALQDLANKT
+385 MEIKSLQDLANKT

-403 FRLPKGLELSIQ
+403 FRLPK
-415 SLHGKKVDRME
+415 
-426 VKALQDLANK
+426 N
-436 TLSRFPFRLP
+436 
-446 KSLALYMRMASILE
+446 LALYMRMASILE

-465 HEVKFQ
+465 HNIKFQ
-471 FVRVLVNLLEE
+471 FVRVLVSLLEE

-489 YLEEFKRYVNRFAK
+489 YIEEFKRYVNRFVK
-503 GIVISGEL
+503 GIEVSSEL
-511 APMIKQYLTDQKA
+511 APMLKQYLTDQKSENKIKA
-524 VDKTKKYSNIV
+524 NSNV
-535 PVSIISSSIFI
+535 LPMSIISSAIFI
-546 GSTIIFPYER
+546 GSTFIFPYER
-556 NFSYIGFALS
+556 NFSYFGFALS
-566 AALLLGTLLFNKL
+566 AAMLVGTLVFNKL
-579 FRK
+579 SRR

>member
-1 MEDNK
+1 MPLLEDS
-6 EILEAAVETNA
+6 EEVLDAVIES
-17 KDPTFE
+17 DREEPTFV

-32 IKTILKLVPV
+32 FKTVLKLIPV

-55 KQGKNVNEKKFR
+55 KEGKNINENKFR
-67 KHAERALKTFVELG
+67 KHAERALKTFVTLG

-107 KLQDDVLPAPF
+107 KLQDNVLPEPF
-118 SDVRPILEIEL
+118 LDVKPILEREL
-129 GALDDIFEYF
+129 GSLENIFESF
-139 DTSAIS
+139 DPSAIS

-159 NDVVVK
+159 KDVVVK
-165 ISRPHIEQTI
+165 ISRPNIEETI
-175 GQNIYILKKLLP
+175 GQNIYILRKLLP
-187 IATRF
+187 LATRF

-217 YRIEARN
+217 YRIEAKN
-224 LIEIKNNL
+224 LIQIRNNL
-232 KEDKSVIIPKVYL
+232 KEDKSVIIPRVYR

-252 ITLEYL
+252 ITMEYL
-258 PGIKVTDIRT
+258 PGTKITDIKT
-268 LDEYNIDRAKLVY
+268 LNQNNIDRAKLVY

-303 GNISVASNGTIILY
+303 GNIAITNEGTIILY
-317 DFGMVGRLDDDTR
+317 DFGMVGRLDDETR

-352 IELGT
+352 LELGT

-372 LSIQSLHGKKVDR
+372 LSIQSLHGRKVDR

-403 FRLPKGLELSIQ
+403 FRLPK
-415 SLHGKKVDRME
+415 
-426 VKALQDLANK
+426 N
-436 TLSRFPFRLP
+436 
-446 KSLALYMRMASILE
+446 LALYMRMASILE

-465 HEVKFQ
+465 HNVKFQ
-471 FVRVLVNLLEE
+471 FVRVLVSLLEE

-489 YLEEFKRYVNRFAK
+489 YIEEFKRYVNRFVN
-503 GIVISGEL
+503 GIEISSEL
-511 APMIKQYLTDQKA
+511 APMLKQYLADQNSEN
-524 VDKTKKYSNIV
+524 KTKANSNV
-535 PVSIISSSIFI
+535 LPMSIISSAIFI
-546 GSTIIFPYER
+546 GSTFIFPYER
-556 NFSYIGFALS
+556 NFSYFGFALS
-566 AALLLGTLLFNKL
+566 AAMLVGTLVYNKL
-579 FRK
+579 SRR

>member
-6 EILEAAVETNA
+6 EILQAAIETDA
-17 KDPTFE
+17 KEPTFE

-55 KQGKNVNEKKFR
+55 KEGKNVNEKKFR
-67 KHAERALKTFVELG
+67 KHAERALKTFVALG
-81 PSYIK
+81 PAYIK

-118 SDVRPILEIEL
+118 SDVRPILEKEL
-129 GALDDIFEYF
+129 GSLDEIFEYF

-145 GASLGQVYRARYKE
+145 GASLGQVYRAKYEEKE
-159 NDVVVK
+159 VVVK

-192 IDENLRFSAEGMLSQ
+192 IDENLRFSAEGMLYQ
-207 FIETVHEEMD
+207 FIETVHEEMN

-258 PGIKVTDIRT
+258 PGTKVTDIRT

-317 DFGMVGRLDDDTR
+317 DFGMVGRLDDETR

-403 FRLPKGLELSIQ
+403 FRLPK
-415 SLHGKKVDRME
+415 
-426 VKALQDLANK
+426 
-436 TLSRFPFRLP
+436 
-446 KSLALYMRMASILE
+446 SLALYMRMASILE

-465 HEVKFQ
+465 HEVRFQ
-471 FVRVLVNLLEE
+471 FVRVLVSLLEE

-489 YLEEFKRYVNRFAK
+489 YIEEFKRYVNRFAK
-503 GIVISGEL
+503 GIEISSEL
-511 APMIKQYLTDQKA
+511 APMIKQYLTDQKT
-524 VDKTKKYSNIV
+524 VDRTKKYSNII
-535 PVSIISSSIFI
+535 PVSILSSSIFI

-566 AALLLGTLLFNKL
+566 AVLLIGTLLLNKL

>member
-1 MEDNK
+1 MDDSK
-6 EILEAAVETNA
+6 EIFEAAIETDA
-17 KDPTFE
+17 KEPTFE
-23 FKKPSIWLI
+23 YKKPSIWLI
-32 IKTILKLVPV
+32 IKTILKLVPL

-55 KQGKNVNEKKFR
+55 KEGRNVNEKKFR
-67 KHAERALKTFVELG
+67 KHAERALKTFVALG
-81 PSYIK
+81 PAYIK

-118 SDVRPILEIEL
+118 SDVRPTLEKEL
-129 GALDDIFEYF
+129 GSLDEIFEYF

-145 GASLGQVYRARYKE
+145 GASLGQVYLAKYEEK
-159 NDVVVK
+159 DVVVK

-187 IATRF
+187 FATRF

-232 KEDKSVIIPKVYL
+232 KEDRSVIIPKVYL

-258 PGIKVTDIRT
+258 PGTKVTDIRA
-268 LDEYNIDRAKLVY
+268 LDEYDIDRAKLVY

-303 GNISVASNGTIILY
+303 GNISVSSNGTIILY
-317 DFGMVGRLDDDTR
+317 DFGMVGRLDDETR

-367 EKGLE
+367 EKGL
-372 LSIQSLHGKKVDR
+372 D
-385 MEVKALQDLANKT
+385 
-398 LSRFP
+398 
-403 FRLPKGLELSIQ
+403 LSIQ

-465 HEVKFQ
+465 HEVRFQ
-471 FVRVLVNLLEE
+471 FVRVLVSLLEE

-489 YLEEFKRYVNRFAK
+489 YIEEFKRYVNRFAK
-503 GIVISGEL
+503 GIEISSEL

-524 VDKTKKYSNIV
+524 ADKTKKYSNIV
-535 PVSIISSSIFI
+535 PVSILSSAIFI

-566 AALLLGTLLFNKL
+566 AVLLIGTLLFNKL

>member
-1 MEDNK
+1 MEDSK
-6 EILEAAVETNA
+6 EILDAAIDTDRKEPA
-17 KDPTFE
+17 FQ

-32 IKTILKLVPV
+32 MKTIFKLIPV

-55 KQGKNVNEKKFR
+55 KEGKNVNEKKFR
-67 KHAERALKTFVELG
+67 KHAEGTLKTFVDLG

-107 KLQDDVLPAPF
+107 SLQDDVLAEPF
-118 SDVRPILEIEL
+118 SDVRLILEKEL
-129 GALDDIFEYF
+129 GSLDEVFDYF
-139 DTSAIS
+139 NPASIS
-145 GASLGQVYRARYKE
+145 GASLGQVYRAGYE
-159 NDVVVK
+159 GQDVVVK
-165 ISRPHIEQTI
+165 ISRPNIEETI

-207 FIETVHEEMD
+207 FIETVYEEMD

-224 LIEIKNNL
+224 LLEIKNNL
-232 KEDKSVIIPKVYL
+232 KNDKSVIIPKVYL

-258 PGIKVTDIRT
+258 PGIKVTDIKT
-268 LDEYNIDRAKLVY
+268 LDQHDIDRAKLVY

-303 GNISVASNGTIILY
+303 GNISITSNGTIILY
-317 DFGMVGRLDDDTR
+317 DFGMVGRLDDETR

-352 IELGT
+352 LELGT
-357 LEPSVDRRLV
+357 LETSVDRRLV

-403 FRLPKGLELSIQ
+403 FRLPK
-415 SLHGKKVDRME
+415 
-426 VKALQDLANK
+426 N
-436 TLSRFPFRLP
+436 
-446 KSLALYMRMASILE
+446 LALYMRMASILE

-465 HEVKFQ
+465 HDVKFQ
-471 FVRVLVNLLEE
+471 FVRVLVSLLEE
-482 EGLIKEA
+482 EGLIKDA
-489 YLEEFKRYVNRFAK
+489 YVEEFKRYVNKFVK
-503 GIVISGEL
+503 GLEVSVDL
-511 APMIKQYLTDQKA
+511 APMIKQYLTDQRTINKL
-524 VDKTKKYSNIV
+524 KGNSNVLPI
-535 PVSIISSSIFI
+535 SIISSSIFI
-546 GSTIIFPYER
+546 GSTLIFPHER
-556 NFSYIGFALS
+556 NLSYLGFILS
-566 AALLLGTLLFNKL
+566 AALMVGTLIFNKL
-579 FRK
+579 NRR

>member
-1 MEDNK
+1 MEDSK
-6 EILEAAVETNA
+6 EILDSTIETDR
-17 KDPTFE
+17 KEPTFV

-32 IKTILKLVPV
+32 IKTILKLIPV

-55 KQGKNVNEKKFR
+55 KEGKNVNEKKFR
-67 KHAERALKTFVELG
+67 KHAERALKTFVTLG

-107 KLQDDVLPAPF
+107 KLQDDVLPEPF
-118 SDVRPILEIEL
+118 SDVRPTLEKEL
-129 GALDDIFEYF
+129 GPLEDIFEYF
-139 DTSAIS
+139 EPSAIS
-145 GASLGQVYRARYKE
+145 GASLGQVYRAKHKE
-159 NDVVVK
+159 KDVVVK
-165 ISRPHIEQTI
+165 ISRPNIEETI
-175 GQNIYILKKLLP
+175 GQNIYILRKLLP

-217 YRIEARN
+217 YTIEARN
-224 LIEIKNNL
+224 LIQIKNNL

-245 DRTSRHV
+245 ERTSRHV
-252 ITLEYL
+252 ITMEYL
-258 PGIKVTDIRT
+258 PGIKVTDIRK
-268 LDEYNIDRAKLVY
+268 LNQSNIDRAKLVY

-303 GNISVASNGTIILY
+303 GNISVTGDGTIILY
-317 DFGMVGRLDDDTR
+317 DFGMVGRLDDETR
-330 RRLVR
+330 RKLVR

-357 LEPSVDRRLV
+357 LETSVDRRLV

-403 FRLPKGLELSIQ
+403 FRLPK
-415 SLHGKKVDRME
+415 
-426 VKALQDLANK
+426 N
-436 TLSRFPFRLP
+436 
-446 KSLALYMRMASILE
+446 LALYMRMASILE

-471 FVRVLVNLLEE
+471 FVRVLVSLLEE

-503 GIVISGEL
+503 GIEVSSEL
-511 APMIKQYLTDQKA
+511 APMIKQYLTEQKLEN
-524 VDKTKKYSNIV
+524 KTRNISNV
-535 PVSIISSSIFI
+535 LPMSIISSSIFI
-546 GSTIIFPYER
+546 GSTFIFPYER
-556 NFSYIGFALS
+556 NFAYLGFALS
-566 AALLLGTLLFNKL
+566 AALLIGTFIFNKL
-579 FRK
+579 SRK

>member
-1 MEDNK
+1 MEDSK
-6 EILEAAVETNA
+6 EIPDAAIVTDRKEPA
-17 KDPTFE
+17 FQ
-23 FKKPSIWLI
+23 FKNPSIWLI
-32 IKTILKLVPV
+32 IMTILKLIPV

-55 KQGKNVNEKKFR
+55 KEGKNVNEKKFR
-67 KHAERALKTFVELG
+67 KHAESALKTFVDLG

-107 KLQDDVLPAPF
+107 SLQDDVLPEPF
-118 SDVRPILEIEL
+118 SDVRPILEKEL
-129 GALDDIFEYF
+129 GSLDEVFDYF
-139 DTSAIS
+139 NPASIS
-145 GASLGQVYRARYKE
+145 GASLGQVYRAGYKGQ
-159 NDVVVK
+159 DVVVK
-165 ISRPHIEQTI
+165 ISRPNIEEAI

-207 FIETVHEEMD
+207 FIETVYEEMD

-224 LIEIKNNL
+224 LAEIKNNL
-232 KEDKSVIIPKVYL
+232 KNDKSVIIPKVYL

-258 PGIKVTDIRT
+258 PGIKVTDIKT
-268 LDEYNIDRAKLVY
+268 LDQHDIDRAKLVF

-289 MLLRHSIFHADPHP
+289 MLLRYSIFHADPHP
-303 GNISVASNGTIILY
+303 GNISITSTGTIILY
-317 DFGMVGRLDDDTR
+317 DFGMVGRIDDETR

-352 IELGT
+352 MELGT
-357 LEPSVDRRLV
+357 LESSVDRRLV

-372 LSIQSLHGKKVDR
+372 LSIQSLYGKKVDR

-403 FRLPKGLELSIQ
+403 FRLPK
-415 SLHGKKVDRME
+415 
-426 VKALQDLANK
+426 N
-436 TLSRFPFRLP
+436 
-446 KSLALYMRMASILE
+446 LALYMRMASILE

-465 HEVKFQ
+465 HDVKFQ
-471 FVRVLVNLLEE
+471 FVRVLVSLLEE
-482 EGLIKEA
+482 EGLIKDA
-489 YLEEFKRYVNRFAK
+489 YVEEFKRYVNKFVK
-503 GIVISGEL
+503 GLEVSVDL
-511 APMIKQYLTDQKA
+511 APMIKQYLTDQRTTNKL
-524 VDKTKKYSNIV
+524 KGNSNV
-535 PVSIISSSIFI
+535 LPMSIISSSIFI
-546 GSTIIFPYER
+546 GSTFIFPHER
-556 NFSYIGFALS
+556 NLSYLGFILS
-566 AALLLGTLLFNKL
+566 AALMVGTLIFNKL
-579 FRK
+579 DRK

>member
-1 MEDNK
+1 MEDRK
-6 EILEAAVETNA
+6 EVLEAAIEPDA
-17 KDPTFE
+17 KEPTFD
-23 FKKPSIWLI
+23 FKKPPIWLI

-42 IVYLRKDRREWVK
+42 IVYLRRDRREWVK
-55 KQGKNVNEKKFR
+55 KEGKNVNEKKFR
-67 KHAERALKTFVELG
+67 KHAERALKTFVALG
-81 PSYIK
+81 PAYIK

-118 SDVRPILEIEL
+118 SDVRPILEKEL
-129 GALDDIFEYF
+129 GALDDIFEHF

-145 GASLGQVYRARYKE
+145 GASLGQVYRAKYMEK
-159 NDVVVK
+159 DVVVK

-192 IDENLRFSAEGMLSQ
+192 IDENLRFSAEGMLYQ
-207 FIETVHEEMD
+207 FIETVHEEMN

-258 PGIKVTDIRT
+258 PGTKVTDIRT

-317 DFGMVGRLDDDTR
+317 DFGMVGRLDDETR

-403 FRLPKGLELSIQ
+403 FRLPK
-415 SLHGKKVDRME
+415 
-426 VKALQDLANK
+426 
-436 TLSRFPFRLP
+436 
-446 KSLALYMRMASILE
+446 SLALYMRMASILE

-465 HEVKFQ
+465 HEVRFQ
-471 FVRVLVNLLEE
+471 FVRVLVSLLEE

-489 YLEEFKRYVNRFAK
+489 YIEEFKRYVNRFAK
-503 GIVISGEL
+503 GIEISSEL

-524 VDKTKKYSNIV
+524 VDKTKKYSNII
-535 PVSIISSSIFI
+535 PVSILSSSIFI

>member
-1 MEDNK
+1 LMEDSK
-6 EILEAAVETNA
+6 ELLDAAIDTER
-17 KDPTFE
+17 KDHDFL
-23 FKKPSIWLI
+23 FKKPSILLI

-55 KQGKNVNEKKFR
+55 KEGKNVNEKKFR
-67 KHAERALKTFVELG
+67 KHAERALKTFVDLG

-107 KLQDDVLPAPF
+107 SLQDDVSPEPF
-118 SDVRPILEIEL
+118 SDVRPILEKEL
-129 GALDDIFEYF
+129 GCLAEVFDYF
-139 DTSAIS
+139 DPASIS
-145 GASLGQVYRARYKE
+145 GASLGQVYRAGYKGQE
-159 NDVVVK
+159 VVVK
-165 ISRPHIEQTI
+165 ISRPNIEETI

-207 FIETVHEEMD
+207 FIETVYEEMD

-224 LIEIKNNL
+224 LIQIKNNL
-232 KEDKSVIIPKVYL
+232 KGDKSVIIPKVYL

-258 PGIKVTDIRT
+258 PGIKVTDIKT
-268 LDEYNIDRAKLVY
+268 LDKHEIDRAKLVY

-303 GNISVASNGTIILY
+303 GNISITSNGTIILY
-317 DFGMVGRLDDDTR
+317 DFGMVGKLDDETR

-352 IELGT
+352 MELGT
-357 LEPSVDRRLV
+357 LETSVDRRLV

-403 FRLPKGLELSIQ
+403 FRLPK
-415 SLHGKKVDRME
+415 
-426 VKALQDLANK
+426 N
-436 TLSRFPFRLP
+436 
-446 KSLALYMRMASILE
+446 LALYMRMASILE

-465 HEVKFQ
+465 HDVKFQ
-471 FVRVLVNLLEE
+471 FVRVLVSLLEE
-482 EGLIKEA
+482 EGLIKDA
-489 YLEEFKRYVNRFAK
+489 YIEEFKRYINKFVK
-503 GIVISGEL
+503 GLEVSVDL
-511 APMIKQYLTDQKA
+511 APIIKQYLIDQR
-524 VDKTKKYSNIV
+524 TTNNLRGNSNV
-535 PVSIISSSIFI
+535 LPVSIISSALFI
-546 GSTIIFPYER
+546 GSTFIFPYDR
-556 NFSYIGFALS
+556 NLSYFGFIFS
-566 AALLLGTLLFNKL
+566 AALMVGTLIFNKL
-579 FRK
+579 NRKY

>member
-1 MEDNK
+1 MMEDSK
-6 EILEAAVETNA
+6 EILDSAIETDR
-17 KDPTFE
+17 KEPTFV

-32 IKTILKLVPV
+32 IKTILKLIPV

-55 KQGKNVNEKKFR
+55 KEGKNVNEKKFR
-67 KHAERALKTFVELG
+67 KHAERALKTFIVLG

-107 KLQDDVLPAPF
+107 KLQDDVLPEPF
-118 SDVRPILEIEL
+118 SEVRPILEKEL
-129 GALDDIFEYF
+129 GPLEDIFEYF
-139 DTSAIS
+139 NSSAIS
-145 GASLGQVYRARYKE
+145 GASLGQVYRAIHKE
-159 NDVVVK
+159 KDVVVK
-165 ISRPHIEQTI
+165 ISRPNIEETI
-175 GQNIYILKKLLP
+175 GQNIYILRKLLP
-187 IATRF
+187 FATRF

-224 LIEIKNNL
+224 LIQIKNNL
-232 KEDKSVIIPKVYL
+232 KEDKSVIVPKVYL
-245 DRTSRHV
+245 DRTSHHV
-252 ITLEYL
+252 ITMEYL
-258 PGIKVTDIRT
+258 PGTKVTDIRS
-268 LDEYNIDRAKLVY
+268 LNQNNIDRAKLVY

-303 GNISVASNGTIILY
+303 GNIAITSNGTIILY
-317 DFGMVGRLDDDTR
+317 DFGMVGRLDDETR
-330 RRLVR
+330 RKLVR

-357 LEPSVDRRLV
+357 LETSVDRRLV

-403 FRLPKGLELSIQ
+403 FRLPK
-415 SLHGKKVDRME
+415 
-426 VKALQDLANK
+426 N
-436 TLSRFPFRLP
+436 
-446 KSLALYMRMASILE
+446 LALYMRMASILE

-465 HEVKFQ
+465 HGVKFQ
-471 FVRVLVNLLEE
+471 FVRVLVSLLEE
-482 EGLIKEA
+482 EGLIQEA
-489 YLEEFKRYVNRFAK
+489 YVEEFKRFVNRFAK
-503 GIVISGEL
+503 GIEVSSEL
-511 APMIKQYLTDQKA
+511 APMIKQYLTDQKLEN
-524 VDKTKKYSNIV
+524 KTRNISNVLPI
-535 PVSIISSSIFI
+535 SIISSSIFI
-546 GSTIIFPYER
+546 GSTFIFPYER
-556 NFSYIGFALS
+556 IFSYLGFALS
-566 AALLLGTLLFNKL
+566 AALLIGTFIFNKL
-579 FRK
+579 NRK

>member
-6 EILEAAVETNA
+6 EILEAAVETDA

-23 FKKPSIWLI
+23 IKKPSIWLI

-55 KQGKNVNEKKFR
+55 KEGKNVNEKKFR

-145 GASLGQVYRARYKE
+145 GASLGQVYLAKYEEK
-159 NDVVVK
+159 DVVVK

-403 FRLPKGLELSIQ
+403 FRLPK
-415 SLHGKKVDRME
+415 
-426 VKALQDLANK
+426 
-436 TLSRFPFRLP
+436 
-446 KSLALYMRMASILE
+446 SLALYMRMASILE